1 MLNPNRGE
9 FTRLPQSGKV
19 TGEYTMDGTNHN
31 LLENKVIL
39 VTGAG
44 QGIGQAMTTVFAQN
58 GAIVYANDVR
68 HGTVEEWNEAVNQAA
83 SGEVRPLYF
92 DISSEQEAKTAVM
105 KIKKEVGHIDGMVNN
120 AGVEF
125 NELIGMISRDNM
137 EKMFSVNVYG
147 AINMLQIVSRVMSRQ
162 ESGGSIV
169 NIASMT
175 ALRGNRGQLVYS
187 ATKGAIVSLTK
198 SAAKE
203 LAEKKIRVNAIAP
216 GLTNTAMM
224 QQADNDKL
232 QSRINNICMGR
243 LAEPEDIAKACMF
256 MLSDLSSYVSGQVL
270 AVDGCT
276 IM

>member
-1 MLNPNRGE
+1 MENNYGL
-9 FTRLPQSGKV
+9 L
-19 TGEYTMDGTNHN
+19 MD
-31 LLENKVIL
+31 KVII

-44 QGIGQAMTTVFAQN
+44 RGIGQAMATVFAQN
-58 GAIVYANDVR
+58 GAIVYATDIR
-68 HGTVEEWNEAVNQAA
+68 EGSIEAWSAEVNREA
-83 SGEVRPLYF
+83 SGEIRPVYF
-92 DISSEQEAKTAVM
+92 DVTSEQEAKAAIMQV
-105 KIKKEVGHIDGMVNN
+105 KKACGHIDGLVNN

-147 AINMLQIVSRVMSRQ
+147 TINMLQIVSRIMGRQ
-162 ESGGSIV
+162 ENGGSIV
-169 NIASMT
+169 NIASLT

-187 ATKGAIVSLTK
+187 ATKGAVVSLTK

-203 LAEKKIRVNAIAP
+203 LAEKKVRVNAIAP
-216 GLTNTAMM
+216 GLTNTEMM
-224 QQADNDKL
+224 KQADPDKL

-256 MLSDLSSYVSGQVL
+256 MLSDLSGYISGQIL

>member
-1 MLNPNRGE
+1 ML
-9 FTRLPQSGKV
+9 SGKV
-19 TGEYTMDGTNHN
+19 
-31 LLENKVIL
+31 II

-44 QGIGQAMTTVFAQN
+44 RGIGQAMATIFAQN
-58 GAIVYANDVR
+58 GAIVYATDVR
-68 HGTVEEWNEAVNQAA
+68 EGSVEAWNASVNENA
-83 SGEVRPLYF
+83 SGEIRSLYF
-92 DISSEQEAKTAVM
+92 NIASEQEAKAVVM
-105 KIKKEVGHIDGMVNN
+105 QVKKACGHIDGLVNN

-147 AINMLQIVSRVMSRQ
+147 TINMLQLVSRVMSCQ
-162 ESGGSIV
+162 ENGGSIV

-187 ATKGAIVSLTK
+187 ATKGAVVSLTK

-203 LAEKKIRVNAIAP
+203 LARKKIRVNAIAP

-224 QQADNDKL
+224 RQTDPEKL
-232 QSRINNICMGR
+232 QSRISNICMGR
-243 LAEPEDIAKACMF
+243 LAEPEDIARACLF
-256 MLSDLSSYVSGQVL
+256 MLSDLSGYISGQVL

>member
-1 MLNPNRGE
+1 ME
-9 FTRLPQSGKV
+9 
-19 TGEYTMDGTNHN
+19 HN
-31 LLENKVIL
+31 YGLLKDKVII

-44 QGIGQAMTTVFAQN
+44 RGIGQAMATLFAQN
-58 GAIVYANDVR
+58 GAIVYATDVR
-68 HGTVEEWNEAVNQAA
+68 EGSVEAWNGAVNESAT
-83 SGEVRPLYF
+83 GEVRALYF
-92 DISSEQEAKTAVM
+92 NVASEQEAKTAIMRV
-105 KIKKEVGHIDGMVNN
+105 KKECGHIDGLVNN

-125 NELIGMISRDNM
+125 NELIGMISHDNM

-147 AINMLQIVSRVMSRQ
+147 TINMLQIVSRVMGRQ
-162 ESGGSIV
+162 ENGGSIV

-187 ATKGAIVSLTK
+187 ATKGAVVSLTK

-203 LAEKKIRVNAIAP
+203 LAEKKIRINAIAP

-224 QQADNDKL
+224 KQADPEKL
-232 QSRINNICMGR
+232 QSRITNICMGR
-243 LAEPEDIAKACMF
+243 LAEPEDIAGACMF
-256 MLSDLSSYVSGQVL
+256 MLSDLSEYVSGQVL

>member
-1 MLNPNRGE
+1 MDNLNML
-9 FTRLPQSGKV
+9 Q
-19 TGEYTMDGTNHN
+19 D
-31 LLENKVIL
+31 KVII

-44 QGIGQAMTTVFAQN
+44 RGIGQAMAMLFAQN

-68 HGTVEEWNEAVNQAA
+68 EGTVEEWNAEINAKA

-92 DISSEQEAKTAVM
+92 DISSEMEAKNAVM
-105 KIKKEVGHIDGMVNN
+105 MVKRACGHIDGLVNN

-125 NELIGMISRDNM
+125 NELIGMISRSNM
-137 EKMFSVNVYG
+137 EKMFTVNVYG
-147 AINMLQIVSRVMSRQ
+147 AINMLQIVSRIMGRQ
-162 ESGGSIV
+162 ENGGSIV

-224 QQADNDKL
+224 QQADPEKL
-232 QSRINNICMGR
+232 QQRINNICMGR

-256 MLSDLSSYVSGQVL
+256 MMSDLSTYVSGQIL

>member
-1 MLNPNRGE
+1 MNEINNML
-9 FTRLPQSGKV
+9 LSDKV
-19 TGEYTMDGTNHN
+19 
-31 LLENKVIL
+31 VI

-44 QGIGQAMTTVFAQN
+44 RGIGQAMATVFAEN
-58 GAIVYANDVR
+58 GAVVYANDVR
-68 HGTVEEWNEAVNQAA
+68 EGTIEEWCGAVNNSAQ
-83 SGEVRPLYF
+83 GEIRPLYF
-92 DISSEQEAKTAVM
+92 DITNDQEVKAAVM
-105 KIKKEVGHIDGMVNN
+105 RVKKECGHIDGLVNN

-125 NELIGMISRDNM
+125 NELIGMINRDNM
-137 EKMFSVNVYG
+137 QKMFSVNVFG
-147 AINMLQIVSRVMSRQ
+147 TVNMLEIVSRIMGRQ
-162 ESGGSIV
+162 ENGGSIV

-175 ALRGNRGQLVYS
+175 ALRGNRGQMIYS
-187 ATKGAIVSLTK
+187 ATKGAVISLTK

-203 LAEKKIRVNAIAP
+203 LADKKIRVNAIAP

-224 QQADNDKL
+224 QQADPEKL

-256 MLSDLSSYVSGQVL
+256 MLSDLSGYVSGQIL

>member
-1 MLNPNRGE
+1 MME
-9 FTRLPQSGKV
+9 KD
-19 TGEYTMDGTNHN
+19 TG
-31 LLENKVIL
+31 LLKDKVII

-44 QGIGQAMTTVFAQN
+44 RGIGQAMATVFARN
-58 GAIVYANDVR
+58 GAVVYATDVR
-68 HGTVEEWNEAVNQAA
+68 EGSVEEWNGAVNESA

-92 DISSEQEAKTAVM
+92 NITSEQEARDAVM
-105 KIKKEVGHIDGMVNN
+105 QVKRQCGHIDGLVNN

-137 EKMFSVNVYG
+137 EKMFSVNVFG
-147 AINMLQIVSRVMSRQ
+147 TINMLQIVSRIMARQ
-162 ESGGSIV
+162 ENGGSIV

-187 ATKGAIVSLTK
+187 ATKGAVVSLTK

-216 GLTNTAMM
+216 GLTNTEMM
-224 QQADNDKL
+224 KQADPEKL
-232 QSRINNICMGR
+232 QSRIDNICMGR
-243 LAEPEDIAKACMF
+243 LAEPEDIAKACLF
-256 MLSDLSSYVSGQVL
+256 MISDLSAYVSGQVL

>member
-1 MLNPNRGE
+1 MELLND
-9 FTRLPQSGKV
+9 KV
-19 TGEYTMDGTNHN
+19 
-31 LLENKVIL
+31 VII
-39 VTGAG
+39 TGAG
-44 QGIGQAMTTVFAQN
+44 RGIGQAMATVFAEN
-58 GAIVYANDVR
+58 GAIVYATDVR
-68 HGTVEEWNEAVNQAA
+68 AGSVEEWCGKVNN
-83 SGEVRPLYF
+83 SSIGEVRPLYF
-92 DISSEQEAKTAVM
+92 DISNESEAKIAVIQ
-105 KIKKEVGHIDGMVNN
+105 IKKECGHIDGLVNN

-125 NELIGMISRDNM
+125 NELIGMISPDNM
-137 EKMFSVNVYG
+137 QKMFSVNVFG
-147 AINMLQIVSRVMSRQ
+147 TINMLQTVSRIMGRQ
-162 ESGGSIV
+162 ENGGSIV

-187 ATKGAIVSLTK
+187 ATKGAVVSLTL

-224 QQADNDKL
+224 QQADPEKL
-232 QSRINNICMGR
+232 KGRIANICMGR

-256 MLSDLSSYVSGQVL
+256 MLSDLSGYVSGQVL

>member
-1 MLNPNRGE
+1 ML
-9 FTRLPQSGKV
+9 T
-19 TGEYTMDGTNHN
+19 
-31 LLENKVIL
+31 NKVVI

-44 QGIGQAMTTVFAQN
+44 RGIGQAMATLFARN
-58 GAIVYANDVR
+58 GALVYAIDVR
-68 HGTVEEWNEAVNQAA
+68 KDSIEDWKEKINRD
-83 SGEVRPLYF
+83 SKGEIRSLYF
-92 DISSEQEAKTAVM
+92 DICDERESKNALLQ
-105 KIKKEVGHIDGMVNN
+105 IKKECGHVDGLVNN

-125 NELIGMISRDNM
+125 NELIGMISQENM
-137 EKMFSVNVYG
+137 EKMFRVNVFG
-147 AINMLQIVSRVMSRQ
+147 TINMLQTVSRIMSRQ
-162 ESGGSIV
+162 QKGGSIV

-187 ATKGAIVSLTK
+187 ATKGAVVSLTK

-216 GLTNTAMM
+216 GLTNTEMM
-224 QQADNDKL
+224 KQADPEKL

-256 MLSDLSSYVSGQVL
+256 MLSDLSEYVSGQIL

>member
-1 MLNPNRGE
+1 MSNVTHSGE
-9 FTRLPQSGKV
+9 NGLLQDKV
-19 TGEYTMDGTNHN
+19 
-31 LLENKVIL
+31 VI

-44 QGIGQAMTTVFAQN
+44 RGIGQAMATVFAQN
-58 GAIVYANDVR
+58 GAIVYATDIR
-68 HGTVEEWNEAVNQAA
+68 EGSVEEWSDDVNQNAP
-83 SGEVRPLYF
+83 GEVRPLYF
-92 DISSEQEAKTAVM
+92 NICDEGEAKAAVM
-105 KIKKEVGHIDGMVNN
+105 QVKRACGRIDGLVNN

-147 AINMLQIVSRVMSRQ
+147 VINMLQLVSRVMGRQ
-162 ESGGSIV
+162 ETGGSIV

-187 ATKGAIVSLTK
+187 ATKGAVVSLTK

-203 LAEKKIRVNAIAP
+203 LAEKKVRVNAIAP
-216 GLTNTAMM
+216 GLTKTAMM
-224 QQADNDKL
+224 LQADPEKL
-232 QSRINNICMGR
+232 QSRIDNVCMGR
-243 LAEPEDIAKACMF
+243 LAEPEDIAKACLF
-256 MLSDLSSYVSGQVL
+256 MLSDLSGYVSGQIL